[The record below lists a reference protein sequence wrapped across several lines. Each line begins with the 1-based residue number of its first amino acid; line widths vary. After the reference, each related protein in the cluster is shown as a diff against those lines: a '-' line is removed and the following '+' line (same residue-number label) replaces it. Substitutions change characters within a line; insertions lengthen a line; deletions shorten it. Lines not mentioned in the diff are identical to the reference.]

1 MIHEISGLDYEER
14 LRSLNMYSLEMRR
27 TRGDLI
33 QFFKFV
39 KQGDM
44 EGLNLNLDGR
54 IRGHGLKLKKSH
66 FSREVRKNY
75 FYNRVINE
83 WNRLPANAFFF

>member
-1 MIHEISGLDYEER
+1 
-14 LRSLNMYSLEMRR
+14 MRR

-33 QFFKFV
+33 QLFKFV

-54 IRGHGLKLKKSH
+54 KRGHGLQLEKSH

-83 WNRLPANAFFF
+83 WNRLPANVVHSKGVKEFKNSLDTFGGW